1 VISSRLLLGAV
12 LAAAALACGSSSTA
26 ATLPADGKLAIGTW
40 GGDTAGVLVED
51 TLVHVHIGC
60 TFGDIHFRPSL
71 DIEGGFNAQGT
82 YMLRAYPIAVG
93 PEVAAQ
99 FAGRVNGT
107 TLTLSV
113 TVDDTVQKKT
123 VVLGPVNVVFGRDPK
138 MKNCPICKR
147 PEDRRR

>member
-1 VISSRLLLGAV
+1 MRIILAV
-12 LAAAALACGSSSTA
+12 FAIATVVACGSSTTTA
-26 ATLPADGKLAIGTW
+26 NPPYDGKLAVGTW
-40 GGDTAGVLVED
+40 GGDTAGVIVED

-60 TFGDIHFRPSL
+60 TFGDIHFRPPF
-71 DIEGGFNAQGT
+71 DIEGGFNATGT

-93 PEVAAQ
+93 PEVPAQ
-99 FAGRVNGT
+99 FVGRVDKT
-107 TLTLSV
+107 TLTLTV
-113 TVDDTVQKKT
+113 TVNDTVQKKT